1 MIRAKRV
8 FDKRSDDDG
17 CRVLVERKW
26 PLGIRKE
33 AAALDYWAK
42 ELAPT
47 EELRAFFQHDPK
59 RWMAF
64 RARFREELKAPAALK
79 VLTTLAGLSKWKTVT
94 LLYSTRESTHNAA
107 SVVKDALEALV
118 ANPLPAPQ
126 APHAHS
132 TKRRDRALLK
142 AIRTPRPPRP
152 A

>member
-1 MIRAKRV
+1 MIRIKRV
-8 FDKRSDDDG
+8 FDKRSDEDG
-17 CRVLVERKW
+17 CRVLVEKKW

-79 VLTTLAGLSKWKTVT
+79 VLTMLAGVSKARPVT

-107 SVVKDALEALV
+107 GVVKDVLAALV
-118 ANPLPAPQ
+118 ANPAPAPD
-126 APHAHS
+126 ARHYHS

-142 AIRTPRPPRP
+142 AIKIPRPPRP

>member
-1 MIRAKRV
+1 VIRTKRV
-8 FDKRSDDDG
+8 FDKRSDEDG
-17 CRVLVERKW
+17 CRVLVDRKW

-79 VLTTLAGLSKWKTVT
+79 TLALLAETSKSRTVT
-94 LLYSTRESTHNAA
+94 LLYATRESTRNGATI
-107 SVVKDALEALV
+107 VKETLEAFIKT
-118 ANPLPAPQ
+118 PLPAVE

-142 AIRTPRPPRP
+142 AIAKPRPI
-152 A
+152 

>member
-1 MIRAKRV
+1 MIRIKRV
-8 FDKRSDDDG
+8 FDKRTEDDG
-17 CRVLVERKW
+17 CRVLVDRQW

-42 ELAPT
+42 ELSPT
-47 EELRAFFQHDPK
+47 EELRLFYQHDRK

-79 VLTTLAGLSKWKTVT
+79 TLAALAQMSKYRTVT
-94 LLYSTRESTHNAA
+94 LLYGTRESTHNNAA
-107 SVVKDALEALV
+107 VVKEALEALV
-118 ANPLPAPQ
+118 QNPVRAPE

-142 AIRTPRPPRP
+142 VIKSPRPR
-152 A
+152 AS